1 VKNVNTPRT
10 LADCE
15 FTSGYQSA
23 RFSVKPTKGERIAG
37 VFVAVV
43 VGVLLALV
51 LVHWSMQ

>member
-1 VKNVNTPRT
+1 MTPRT
-10 LADCE
+10 LAECR
-15 FTSGYQSA
+15 FTTGYKSA